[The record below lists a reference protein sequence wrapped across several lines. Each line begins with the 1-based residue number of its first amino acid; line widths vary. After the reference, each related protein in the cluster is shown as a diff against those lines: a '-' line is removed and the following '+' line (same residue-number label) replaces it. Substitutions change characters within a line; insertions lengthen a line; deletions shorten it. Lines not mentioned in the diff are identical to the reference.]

1 MSSRLWK
8 AYYENDVDTFRR
20 LLAEATVYN
29 ARGQAGRVGNISA
42 VIGSPPGLASSPA
55 ANNKPR
61 KGGPATPSSGAHGV
75 AVTKADINCR
85 DSAGLTLLHHAAS
98 STAENAVEFAT
109 ALIEH
114 PHIDLYVVDAENG
127 WTALHRAFYF
137 GNVNIA
143 RLMLERDTGNV
154 LGRTPGH
161 VQQTFGLIK
170 VKDKEG
176 HGPLD
181 LYGATIKDRTLRP
194 ETAARQRLNSTGS
207 DEERPNFTG
216 DEDEDSSNAQI
227 AYMDVDG
234 DQLFTFGS
242 NRNVSLGFGDED
254 NRQFPERVYLRR
266 PEHLI
271 RRFYQEH
278 LDAEERKWSAHNPY
292 YQAKPPVPAAGWLE
306 DLPFTIRSKPLTIQ
320 DVHMAKLSSAVLTAD
335 PEANLYMCGHGQ
347 GGRLGTGD
355 EQTRYNFACI
365 EGGAIAG
372 KRIATVALGQ
382 NHTLALSIE
391 GEIFSWGNNGF
402 GQLGYSL
409 PKPVLGDEDPISTI
423 PRQIFGILKRE
434 TLDGTAA
441 SRIHSVAYTSTS
453 LYTFGKNEGQLGIM
467 DSDARSLEVQT
478 TPRKVAASL
487 FTSSIKAAAAI
498 DKATVCLLENH
509 EVWVFANYGYAKV
522 QFPLEGFR
530 NYFLKQSF
538 LTTVYDGVSNRIV
551 KLTGGGDTIC
561 AMSSRGEIYT
571 FSISQRQDNQA
582 SSSTTNPAKIRGAIT
597 HPQCIWAPKKTN
609 MAARDV
615 GVDADGAVI
624 LSTEEGSVWKRT
636 RRATMKDASVSGNS
650 EYKPKDYKFS
660 RIPGLTR
667 VLAVRASAHGAY
679 AAVRRDCDVLKTQVI
694 VDEPSLSKDIRSL
707 LSLRS
712 LVKDRPEEDAD
723 SRPRF
728 WQGSQKPDE
737 VLLLKQALLRSKDIE
752 ADLQDLADR
761 CFSDSLAKYD
771 AAVATTTSDI
781 VIPAHRFVL
790 TGRSRTLR
798 RGFRDLC
805 EASTFTIPDLAF
817 SELDKDG
824 RTVLKLQG
832 MDILTVIDFVLYL
845 YTDTIVD
852 FWHMT
857 RNAPQ
862 MAYRYRQ
869 VRTELMRVASKLELP
884 KLEPAVR
891 QMVAPRPCMDLDF
904 EVAFGDPAF
913 FYDGDII
920 VQLEDEDVRVH
931 SALICT
937 RCPFFEGLFAGRS
950 GGRWLTGRDQE
961 EDVSVDLTH
970 INMKTFQMV
979 LRHIY
984 ADTGADLF
992 NDIITVGLD
1001 DFLDAVMDVMSAANE
1016 LMLDRLSQACQEVV
1030 GRYVN
1035 VRNVCDLSNA
1045 ISPSSVHEFKDAAL
1059 EYLCLSLEAML
1070 QGHHLNA
1077 LDEDLLV
1084 ELDEVVRKNQETCMR
1099 FTTRRMETL
1108 LHERHP
1114 DLAERVERNKQ
1125 RKIDGIILRARHQ
1138 NVDTFV
1144 PGSLG
1149 EELAA
1154 SPVASKARRR
1164 SSVAVQK
1171 TDPDRPRLKANMSTK
1186 DMMFAMDE
1194 EGSSD
1199 IGTPEQSPAIRPMT
1213 SPRGLDPIPSSPP
1226 EEVWFDS
1233 RGKVLPSPRL
1243 GPQTQTPA
1251 SHAATPRTPRSPY
1264 MSGKTPPST
1273 GAPWTLT
1280 PLAGPKTDM
1289 KDIMAQASSVR
1300 TSSLSQGLAAAERS
1314 GLPATPSSFSL
1325 GAPKLSQKE
1334 RKRMQQQAAAQGPQL
1349 SKAPSSSESV
1359 KPSNPWAKVSSP
1371 RSALKDMHTA
1381 QNVAASPRPVAAER
1395 KPSTPQLTMRQTVA
1409 NAKQHSTPSQES
1421 VIGPAGHSALAHR
1434 STSESKAPHQSENS
1448 RPVIQPQ
1455 PTHSKPVPQSIRHQ
1469 PIAEPTLG
1477 LSMSEIVALEQAQKD
1492 EIKAA
1497 TAKRDLNE
1505 IQAEQEFQEW
1515 WDKESARV
1523 QEAEQRNA
1531 AGAAKGVAKKRH
1543 HGRAGGK
1550 AGRTGKAKVAPG
1562 GTAVAVAA
1570 KGQSTGR

>member
-1 MSSRLWK
+1 MSSQLWK

-20 LLAEATVYN
+20 LLAEAAVYN
-29 ARGQAGRVGNISA
+29 ARGPTGRGGNIST
-42 VIGSPPGLASSPA
+42 VIGSPPGLAGSPA
-55 ANNKPR
+55 ANNKNR
-61 KGGPATPSSGAHGV
+61 KGGPATPSSGAHGA
-75 AVTKADINCR
+75 AVTRADINCR

-143 RLMLERDTGNV
+143 RVMLERDTGNV
-154 LGRTPGH
+154 LGRTSGH

-194 ETAARQRLNSTGS
+194 DPAARQRSNSTTS

-216 DEDEDSSNAQI
+216 DGDEDAGNAQI
-227 AYMDVDG
+227 AYMDVAG

-242 NRNVSLGFGDED
+242 NQNVSLGFGDED
-254 NRQFPERVYLRR
+254 NRQFPERVHLRR
-266 PEHLI
+266 PDHLI
-271 RRFYQEH
+271 RRFYQEY
-278 LDAEERKWSAHNPY
+278 LDAEERKWSAHNPHH
-292 YQAKPPVPAAGWLE
+292 QAKPPVPAAGWLD
-306 DLPFTIRSKPLTIQ
+306 DLPFTIRSRPLIIQ
-320 DVHMAKLSSAVLTAD
+320 DVHMAKLSTAVLTAD

-355 EQTRYNFACI
+355 EQTRYNFICI
-365 EGGAIAG
+365 EGGALAG

-382 NHTLALSIE
+382 NHTLALSSE
-391 GEIFSWGNNGF
+391 GEIYSWGNNGF

-434 TLDGTAA
+434 ALDGIAA

-522 QFPLEGFR
+522 QFPLEGFH

-551 KLTGGGDTIC
+551 KLTGGGDTMC

-571 FSISQRQDNQA
+571 FSINQRQDNQA

-636 RRATMKDASVSGNS
+636 RRATMKDATVSGNS

-679 AAVRRDCDVLKTQVI
+679 AAVRRDCDVLKTQVV
-694 VDEPSLSKDIRSL
+694 VDDPSLSKDIRSL
-707 LSLRS
+707 LSLRT
-712 LVKDRPEEDAD
+712 LVKDRPEEDAE

-728 WQGSQKPDE
+728 WQGSHKPDE
-737 VLLLKQALLRSKDIE
+737 VVLLKQAILRTKDIE

-761 CFSDSLAKYD
+761 CFSDSFAKYD
-771 AAVATTTSDI
+771 AVVATTTSDI
-781 VIPAHRFVL
+781 VIPVHRFVL

-805 EASTFTIPDLAF
+805 EASTFTIPDLALT
-817 SELDKDG
+817 ELDKHG

-832 MDILTVIDFVLYL
+832 MDILTVVDFVLYL

-857 RNAPQ
+857 RNAPK

-869 VRTELMRVASKLELP
+869 VRTELMKLASKLELP

-904 EVAFGDPAF
+904 EVAFADAAF
-913 FYDGDII
+913 FHDGDIV
-920 VQLEDEDVRVH
+920 VQLEDEEVRVH
-931 SALICT
+931 SALVCT

-950 GGRWLTGRDQE
+950 GGRWLLGRDRD
-961 EDVSVDLTH
+961 EDVNVDLTH

-992 NDIITVGLD
+992 DDIVTVGLD

-1035 VRNVCDLSNA
+1035 VRNVCDLLNA

-1059 EYLCLSLEAML
+1059 EYLCLNLEAML

-1114 DLAERVERNKQ
+1114 DLADRVERNKQ
-1125 RKIDGIILRARHQ
+1125 RKIDGITLRARHQ

-1154 SPVASKARRR
+1154 SPIASKARRR
-1164 SSVAVQK
+1164 SSVAIQK
-1171 TDPDRPRLKANMSTK
+1171 TDPDQPRLKAKVSTK

-1199 IGTPEQSPAIRPMT
+1199 IGTPEPSPAIRPMT

-1243 GPQTQTPA
+1243 GPQTQTPV

-1264 MSGKTPPST
+1264 MGGKTPPST
-1273 GAPWTLT
+1273 GVPWILT
-1280 PLAGPKTDM
+1280 PLAGPKTGM

-1300 TSSLSQGLAAAERS
+1300 TSSLSQGLAAAERP

-1334 RKRMQQQAAAQGPQL
+1334 RKRMQQQATVQGPQL
-1349 SKAPSSSESV
+1349 SKAPSPSESV
-1359 KPSNPWAKVSSP
+1359 KPSNPWANVSSP
-1371 RSALKDMHTA
+1371 RSALKDVLTV
-1381 QNVAASPRPVAAER
+1381 QSAAAPPRPVAAER

-1409 NAKQHSTPSQES
+1409 NAKQHSTPLQKS
-1421 VIGPAGHSALAHR
+1421 VIGPAGHSALPHR
-1434 STSESKAPHQSENS
+1434 STSGPQQSENS
-1448 RPVIQPQ
+1448 RPALQPQ
-1455 PTHSKPVPQSIRHQ
+1455 QTHSRPVPQSIRHQ
-1469 PIAEPTLG
+1469 PTAEPILG

-1531 AGAAKGVAKKRH
+1531 AGAAKGGAKRRH

-1550 AGRTGKAKVAPG
+1550 AGRGGKAKAAPG
-1562 GTAVAVAA
+1562 GTAGAVAA
-1570 KGQSTGR
+1570 QGQGAGQQAR